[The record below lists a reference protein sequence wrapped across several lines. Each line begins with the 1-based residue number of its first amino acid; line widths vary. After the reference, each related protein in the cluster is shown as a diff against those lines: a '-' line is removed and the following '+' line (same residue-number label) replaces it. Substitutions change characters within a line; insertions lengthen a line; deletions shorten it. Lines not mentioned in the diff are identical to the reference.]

1 MTKII
6 DTLQFT
12 SEVETNKIPK
22 AFYEDNGFLGFL
34 NDYGRAVLKN
44 TMLARAYL
52 KLSSRIESKLY
63 DEKVYLGDAF
73 VALRHNHVKGLSVI
87 TLTVDVKEDIVSD
100 DIKDAN

>member
-22 AFYEDNGFLGFL
+22 AFYQDNGFL

>member
-6 DTLQFT
+6 DTLEFT
-12 SEVETNKIPK
+12 SEVESNKIPK
-22 AFYEDNGFLGFL
+22 SFYEDNGFL

-52 KLSSRIESKLY
+52 KLGSRIESKIY
-63 DEKVYLGDAF
+63 DYKVYLGDAF
-73 VALRHNHVKGLSVI
+73 IALRHNTVKGLSVI
-87 TLTVDVKEDIVSD
+87 VLTVDVKEDIEIQ

>member
-6 DTLQFT
+6 DTLEFT
-12 SEVETNKIPK
+12 SEVESNKIPK
-22 AFYEDNGFLGFL
+22 SFYKDNGFL

-52 KLSSRIESKLY
+52 KLSSRIESKIY
-63 DEKVYLGDAF
+63 DHKVYLGDAF
-73 VALRHNHVKGLSVI
+73 IALRHNTVKGLSVI
-87 TLTVDVKEDIVSD
+87 VLTVDVKEDIESQ

>member
-22 AFYEDNGFLGFL
+22 AFYEDNGFL